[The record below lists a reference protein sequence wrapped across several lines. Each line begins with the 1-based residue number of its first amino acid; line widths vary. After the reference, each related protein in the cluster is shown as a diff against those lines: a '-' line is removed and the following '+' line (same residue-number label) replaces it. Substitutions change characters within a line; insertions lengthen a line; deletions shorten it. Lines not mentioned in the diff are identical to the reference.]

1 MSAARSVCRMVAEGL
16 IFGFTFALGWV
27 FALLLIGAP
36 LA

>member
-1 MSAARSVCRMVAEGL
+1 MSAVGQICRTIAEGL
-16 IFGFTFALGWV
+16 IFGFTFALGWI